1 MPQAPQRNL
10 WLSLRGGTL
19 LRRERRDKLRLASSS
34 AIHSQHKA
42 RKEFHYGLIGFGIQ
56 GMNPVPSLNLPRFGL
71 HNGGEGHEARSF
83 RRAPQRGTIGMHI
96 AGLKQPCASQ
106 LRGARL
112 AHRPGGG
119 LAYAFFARLFLGL
132 FCISLAFVVSMA
144 PAQAARLLDA
154 RIEGDG
160 SRLVLRFD
168 SAAPASRYFALT
180 GPTRLVVD
188 LPGTEVSPVTFI
200 GRGLI
205 ARVRIAQFEPDRGRL
220 VLDLSQPARLG
231 TASKT
236 EDNLLILPLTASADG
251 EFAKLVTRGTT
262 LLPTAMTSKAV
273 ASNVASAPVAASA
286 NIVKVSADTPA
297 KASTPRLG
305 NYRPVVVIDAGHGGK
320 DVGAISA
327 LEGRY
332 EKDATLAIAR
342 AVRDALEATGRY
354 KVVMTR
360 DSDIFLPL
368 GRRVAIARQAKAQ
381 LFISIHAD
389 SAQGSEARG
398 ATVYTLSEVAS
409 DKEAARLAAK
419 ENRSDLIG
427 GVTFASAA
435 TDVSDI
441 LIDLLQRETMNVSAE
456 FANTLQREMR
466 DGIYFRSNYH
476 RFAGF
481 AVLKAPDV
489 PSVLLETGYL
499 SSIED
504 SRMLFS
510 SSGQKK
516 IARGVAEAVDAHFM
530 QRMALR

>member
-1 MPQAPQRNL
+1 MTVA
-10 WLSLRGGTL
+10 
-19 LRRERRDKLRLASSS
+19 RLD
-34 AIHSQHKA
+34 
-42 RKEFHYGLIGFGIQ
+42 
-56 GMNPVPSLNLPRFGL
+56 
-71 HNGGEGHEARSF
+71 
-83 RRAPQRGTIGMHI
+83 
-96 AGLKQPCASQ
+96 QPCASLKRGRHPAQ
-106 LRGARL
+106 KLGFWLLR
-112 AHRPGGG
+112 
-119 LAYAFFARLFLGL
+119 AFFAALLLFTP
-132 FCISLAFVVSMA
+132 LAA
-144 PAQAARLLDA
+144 AQAARLLEA
-154 RIEGDG
+154 NIEGQG

-168 SAAPASRYFALT
+168 APAPAARYFALT
-180 GPTRLVVD
+180 TPTRLVVD
-188 LPGTEVSPVTFI
+188 LPGTQVAPSSFT
-200 GRGLI
+200 GKGLI
-205 ARVRIAQFEPDRGRL
+205 ARVRIAQFEADRGRL
-220 VLDLSQPARLG
+220 VLDLAQPARLG

-236 EDNLLILPLTASADG
+236 GDNQLILPLNASSDG
-251 EFAKLVTRGTT
+251 EFAKLVVRGTT
-262 LLPTAMTSKAV
+262 LLPMAMTTQAV
-273 ASNVASAPVAASA
+273 AANTATAPAIASA
-286 NIVKVSADTPA
+286 NVVKVRADAPLRPA
-297 KASTPRLG
+297 NQAHLG
-305 NYRPVVVIDAGHGGK
+305 SYRPTVVIDAGHGGK

-327 LEGRY
+327 WEGRY

-368 GRRVAIARQAKAQ
+368 GRRVAIARAAKAQ

-419 ENRSDLIG
+419 ENRADLIG

-456 FANTLQREMR
+456 FANTLQRELR
-466 DGIYFRSNYH
+466 DGLFFRSNYH

-499 SSIED
+499 SSVED
-504 SRMLFS
+504 SHILFS
-510 SSGQKK
+510 PSGQKT
-516 IARGVAEAVDAHFM
+516 IGRGVAEAVDAHFM
-530 QRMALR
+530 QRTALR

>member
-1 MPQAPQRNL
+1 MKRGAFAARPQ
-10 WLSLRGGTL
+10 GGQ
-19 LRRERRDKLRLASSS
+19 S
-34 AIHSQHKA
+34 
-42 RKEFHYGLIGFGIQ
+42 
-56 GMNPVPSLNLPRFGL
+56 GMGYA
-71 HNGGEGHEARSF
+71 GH
-83 RRAPQRGTIGMHI
+83 IM
-96 AGLKQPCASQ
+96 PCAAQ
-106 LRGARL
+106 FRGD
-112 AHRPGGG
+112 RPAKGLGGSWVR
-119 LAYAFFARLFLGL
+119 AFFLCLFLIL
-132 FCISLAFVVSMA
+132 SFASV
-144 PAQAARLLDA
+144 QAARLLEA
-154 RIEGDG
+154 SIEGSG
-160 SRLVLRFD
+160 NRLLLRFEGP
-168 SAAPASRYFALT
+168 APAARYFALT
-180 GPTRLVVD
+180 APTRLVVD
-188 LPGTEVSPVTFI
+188 LPGTQVTSATFT
-200 GRGLI
+200 GQGLI
-205 ARVRIAQFEPDRGRL
+205 ARVRIAQFEAERGRL
-220 VLDLSQPARLG
+220 VIDLAQPAKLG

-236 EDNLLILPLTASADG
+236 AENALLLPLSPSSDG
-251 EFAKLVTRGTT
+251 EFAKLVVRGTS
-262 LLPTAMTSKAV
+262 LLPTAMTSQAL
-273 ASNVASAPVAASA
+273 AANMARAADAPVQAAA
-286 NIVKVSADTPA
+286 NVVKVRADSASKPA
-297 KASTPRLG
+297 APHFGSYK
-305 NYRPVVVIDAGHGGK
+305 PVVVIDAGHGGK

-389 SAQGSEARG
+389 SAQGSDARG

-419 ENRSDLIG
+419 ENRADLIG

-456 FANTLQREMR
+456 FANTLQRELR
-466 DGIYFRSNYH
+466 DGLYFRSNYH

-489 PSVLLETGYL
+489 PSVLLETGYM
-499 SSIED
+499 SSVED

-510 SSGQKK
+510 ASGQKK
-516 IARGVAEAVDAHFM
+516 IGRGVAEAVDAHFM